1 MSGGYTKSEVEAAIL
16 AALFPLS
23 VGGGGNVRILE
34 TYKGEFSA
42 AGVMPE
48 ALQTPSIFLAYASST
63 FRPGPYLYVEETM
76 SFNVI
81 AACRSGGPSDA
92 LEVLTGVRDRLCGST
107 LGLDV
112 SPIRL
117 LRVSSLYSDRE
128 MELYAALYTLTQ
140 KVRPALQG

>member
-76 SFNVI
+76 SFNVL
-81 AACRSGGPSDA
+81 AACRTGGKPDA
-92 LEVLTGVRDRLCGST
+92 LEVLGGVRDRLCGAT
-107 LGLDV
+107 LGLEIM
-112 SPIRL
+112 PLRL
-117 LRVSSLYSDRE
+117 LRVSPLYSDKE
-128 MELYAALYTLTQ
+128 MELYAALYSLTHRV
-140 KVRPALQG
+140 KPASQG